1 MTDNTHWE
9 ADDLKRLLT
18 LLVGH
23 TYGTDPMAQLDT
35 IRQAKFYEAQ
45 HIIQSLSL
53 KEEDQVIDL
62 GAGCGF
68 IAEHVAPKVSYLNCV
83 DISESFLKYNRLVNR
98 HNNNISYYNIPFAD
112 MSAVPKANAIY
123 SVAVFIHFN
132 LYDCYLYLQQC
143 YNCLQDNGRLWF
155 NFLNDQALD
164 TTADRWQRHTAR
176 YLKDRTAIFTNVHYN
191 NATALSVLATQIGFD
206 LEQTYNENDH
216 TFFLL
221 RKR

>member
-1 MTDNTHWE
+1 MIDLKHWQ
-9 ADDLKRLLT
+9 ADDLKGLLN

-23 TYGTDPMAQLDT
+23 SYGPDTIAQLD
-35 IRQAKFYEAQ
+35 IIKQNKFYEAQ
-45 HIIQSLSL
+45 NIIQSLSL
-53 KEEDQVIDL
+53 VKEDRVIDL

-68 IAEHVAPKVSYLNCV
+68 IAEHVAPKVNHLDCV
-83 DISESFLKYNRLVNR
+83 DISESFLKYNQLVNK
-98 HNNNISYYNIPFAD
+98 HNTNIGYYNIPFAN
-112 MSAVPKANAIY
+112 MSAVPKATAIY

-155 NFLNDQALD
+155 DFLNDQKLD
-164 TTADRWQRHTAR
+164 TTTDRWQRHTAR
-176 YLKDRTAIFTNVHYN
+176 YLKDRTATFTNVHYN
-191 NATALSVLATQIGFD
+191 NSTALLALATQIGFT

-221 RKR
+221 RKH